1 MSFAGHHT
9 RRIRRALPFG
19 AAAEREGD
27 RPLAGPDRAPG
38 PRLPGPPRRAGAVTR
53 AAAALLAMLLPACDG
68 GTRLSLVD
76 PDGVERR
83 AMVDRPAAP
92 PAAAGPRPLLVVLH
106 AALLSGASTRDELE
120 RLPDMARRAGVAL
133 AFPDAQG
140 LFWNDGSLSRALP
153 PALSPT
159 GDDLAFLDALIA
171 ALVADGTADPAA
183 IHIAGVSNGGMMA
196 LRYACA
202 RADRL
207 ASVAVF
213 MATMPLEAEKECRP
227 SRPLPVLMV
236 AGTADP
242 VVRWTGE
249 VEMPG
254 GIAGLQRRMSVP
266 ASFDFWRRANR
277 CAGGLA
283 PARPLPRRG
292 RGTQPEA
299 AVHAARG
306 CAGGV
311 QTLLYEVRG
320 GGHRLSAGDDW
331 TLLRLLGR
339 ATPDIDPGAL
349 LLEFVLEPR
358 RVPGLGR
365 EAHGALALAREEPR
379 PAP

>member
-1 MSFAGHHT
+1 M
-9 RRIRRALPFG
+9 AL
-19 AAAEREGD
+19 AA
-27 RPLAGPDRAPG
+27 
-38 PRLPGPPRRAGAVTR
+38 
-53 AAAALLAMLLPACDG
+53 LLPACDG
-68 GTRLSLVD
+68 GTRLSIVRH
-76 PDGVERR
+76 GVERQ
-83 AMVDRPAAP
+83 ATIDRPAP
-92 PAAAGPRPLLVVLH
+92 PPGPRPLLVVLH
-106 AALLSGASTRDELE
+106 AAMLSGALTRDELE
-120 RLPDMARRAGVAL
+120 SLPAMARRAGVAL
-133 AFPDAQG
+133 AFPDAES
-140 LFWNDGSLSRALP
+140 LFWNDGSLARALP
-153 PALSPT
+153 PMLSPR

-183 IHIAGVSNGGMMA
+183 IHIAGVSSGGMMA

-213 MATMPLEAEKECRP
+213 LATMPPEAERDCRP

-254 GIAGLQRRMSVP
+254 GITGLQRRMSVP

-283 PARPLPRRG
+283 PERPLPRRG
-292 RGTQPEA
+292 RGTQPGA
-299 AVHAARG
+299 TVHAARG

-349 LLEFVLEPR
+349 LLEFALDPG
-358 RVPGLGR
+358 RVPGLGQAGR
-365 EAHGALALAREEPR
+365 PPALAARE
-379 PAP
+379 